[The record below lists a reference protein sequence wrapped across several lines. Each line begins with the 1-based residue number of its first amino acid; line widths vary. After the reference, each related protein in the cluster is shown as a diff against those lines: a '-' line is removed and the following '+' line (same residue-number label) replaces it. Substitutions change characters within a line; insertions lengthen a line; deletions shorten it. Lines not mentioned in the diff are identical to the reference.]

1 MSSTI
6 TCLQNNINKESSI
19 LNKNHEGKQMENM
32 RKSNKWRRRLIL
44 KLKPKPNI
52 TWDKNTIDNE
62 FLGKKKS
69 KCCCTHPNLLKKKY
83 GQDWEKHICQH

>member
-6 TCLQNNINKESSI
+6 TCLQNAINKESST
-19 LNKNHEGKQMENM
+19 LNPNCKDKQLKNK

-44 KLKPKPNI
+44 KLKPTPNI
-52 TWDKNTIDNE
+52 TWDINTIDNE

-69 KCCCTHPNLLKKKY
+69 KCCCTHPNILKKKY
-83 GQDWEKHICQH
+83 GEDWEKYICQH